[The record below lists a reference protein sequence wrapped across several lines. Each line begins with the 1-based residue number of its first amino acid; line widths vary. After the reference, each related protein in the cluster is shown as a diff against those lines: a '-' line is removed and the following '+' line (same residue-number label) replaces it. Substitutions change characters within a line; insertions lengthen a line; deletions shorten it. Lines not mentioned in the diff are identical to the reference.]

1 MKGRGIRIL
10 ICFSV
15 ILIALGPCNNLLQAA
30 QQDTTASA
38 LCQPF
43 GDPMTCVLQI
53 MRGAPYDSV
62 KQYIDPDA
70 YVITGRTCQQLVA
83 VLQKEDRA
91 SILGCDSTRTGW
103 LKYTSDTAGDAMCF
117 TIESIGISDGQKH
130 FHSVVLYKKSHVGW
144 QICLWHAGD

>member
-1 MKGRGIRIL
+1 MNEREIRIF
-10 ICFSV
+10 ICFTA
-15 ILIALGPCNNLLQAA
+15 ILIPLGPCNSLLQAA
-30 QQDTTASA
+30 KQDTTASA

-70 YVITGRTCQQLVA
+70 YVITGRTCQLLTA
-83 VLQKEDRA
+83 VLQQKDRA
-91 SILGCDSTRTGW
+91 SILGCDSTRTGCV
-103 LKYTSDTAGDAMCF
+103 KYTSDTAGDAMCF

-130 FHSVVLYKKSHVGW
+130 FHSVVLYKKPTAGW
-144 QICLWHAGD
+144 QICLWHVGD

>member
-1 MKGRGIRIL
+1 MKELGIRIF
-10 ICFSV
+10 ISFTV
-15 ILIALGPCNNLLQAA
+15 ILIALGPRSNLLQAA
-30 QQDTTASA
+30 QQDTTAIV

-70 YVITGRTCQQLVA
+70 YVITGRTCQPLTA
-83 VLQKEDRA
+83 VLQQKDRA

-130 FHSVVLYKKSHVGW
+130 YHSVGLYKKPHAGW
-144 QICLWHAGD
+144 QICLWHVGE